1 MAGRVMFYV
10 QHLLGIGH
18 VKRGA
23 VVARAMVD
31 AGLEVTVVLGGRPV
45 AIADYGAASLLHLPS
60 AIAKDETFR
69 VLLDENDIPIDDAWK
84 AERKKRLFAA
94 YDKIKPDVLLFE
106 LFPFGRRQFRFEL
119 VPLLE
124 AIHAQAERPRIV
136 SSVRDVLVQKFKE
149 KSNQEMIAMATDYFD
164 TILVHGDP
172 SLIPFEATFPLIESI
187 RDRVRYTGYVADSG
201 TGIQPTGDGKGEVI
215 VSIGGGAMGE
225 DLLRTALA
233 ARPLS
238 RLSDKTWRLLVG
250 PNLSDAILD
259 SLVKAAPI
267 GVIVER
273 ARPDFPILLR
283 NCLLS
288 ISQGGYN
295 TLMDILQAR
304 ARAVIV
310 PFSAAEESEQTFRTR
325 HLVDRGLVHM
335 VETPDL
341 NPERLAQAVNN
352 AAASEAGVAEG
363 IDFSGAET
371 TAGIISA
378 LAGVEARG
386 VTK

>member
-1 MAGRVMFYV
+1 MTGRVMFYV

-23 VVARAMVD
+23 VVARAMID
-31 AGLEVTVVLGGRPV
+31 AGLEVTMVLGGRPV
-45 AIADYGAASLLHLPS
+45 AIADYGAASIIHLPS

-69 VLLDENDIPIDDAWK
+69 ILLDENDAPIDDSWK
-84 AERKKRLFAA
+84 EARKEKLFAA
-94 YDKIKPDVLLFE
+94 YHKIKPDVMLFE

-119 VPLLE
+119 LPLLE
-124 AIHAQAERPRIV
+124 AVHGQAQRPRIV
-136 SSVRDVLVQKFKE
+136 SSVRDVLVQKFKV
-149 KSNQEMIAMATDYFD
+149 KSNHEMIAMAAKYFD

-172 SLIPFEATFPLIESI
+172 SFITLDATFPLIESI
-187 RDRVRYTGYVADSG
+187 AGRVRYTGYVADPG
-201 TGIQPTGDGKGEVI
+201 TGIEPTEDGRDEVI

-238 RLSDKTWRLLVG
+238 HLSDKVWRLLVG
-250 PNLSDAILD
+250 PNLGDTVLA
-259 SLVKAAPI
+259 SLAAAAPA

-273 ARPDFPILLR
+273 ARLDFPVLLR

-295 TLMDILQAR
+295 TLMDTLQAG
-304 ARAVIV
+304 ARTVIV
-310 PFSAAEESEQTFRTR
+310 PFAAAEESEQTFRTR
-325 HLVDRGLVHM
+325 HLVERGLVHM

-341 NPERLAQAVNN
+341 SPERLAQAVDS
-352 AAASEAGVAEG
+352 AAASPAGVAEG

-386 VTK
+386 ITK